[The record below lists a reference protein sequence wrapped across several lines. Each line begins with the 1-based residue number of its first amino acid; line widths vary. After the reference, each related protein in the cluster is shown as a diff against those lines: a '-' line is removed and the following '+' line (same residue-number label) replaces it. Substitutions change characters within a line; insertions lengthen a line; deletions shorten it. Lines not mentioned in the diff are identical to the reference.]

1 MKKPDWVVCL
11 NMSHFTFCSQVSL
24 SARSAFESF
33 CFQFYSDD
41 LSPEVKAWTQKKQ
54 TIENILPD
62 TKIFASFYPPN
73 PTHHHKSI
81 QIRRVHCKYLL
92 QRVCQLSVVGSG
104 ANVDVKRKMKVY
116 GRFCV
121 LFSPYHQS
129 RFMKMSGC
137 QVYTEGRYIWI
148 CKTVTETIFQTSIWT
163 RDCLG
168 PAPAEHGKEIQFKCF
183 PFPES

>member
-1 MKKPDWVVCL
+1 MFIKLLSAALLFISGTKVVVAVDHKMFPKQQVLRMKKPDWVVCL

-62 TKIFASFYPPN
+62 IKTSASFSPAAN

-81 QIRRVHCKYLL
+81 QI
-92 QRVCQLSVVGSG
+92 S
-104 ANVDVKRKMKVY
+104 
-116 GRFCV
+116 
-121 LFSPYHQS
+121 
-129 RFMKMSGC
+129 
-137 QVYTEGRYIWI
+137 
-148 CKTVTETIFQTSIWT
+148 
-163 RDCLG
+163 
-168 PAPAEHGKEIQFKCF
+168 
-183 PFPES
+183 

>member
-1 MKKPDWVVCL
+1 MFIKLLSAALLFISGTKVVVAVDHKMFPKQQVLRMKKPDWVVCL

-62 TKIFASFYPPN
+62 TKIFASFYPAN

-81 QIRRVHCKYLL
+81 
-92 QRVCQLSVVGSG
+92 
-104 ANVDVKRKMKVY
+104 
-116 GRFCV
+116 
-121 LFSPYHQS
+121 
-129 RFMKMSGC
+129 
-137 QVYTEGRYIWI
+137 
-148 CKTVTETIFQTSIWT
+148 
-163 RDCLG
+163 
-168 PAPAEHGKEIQFKCF
+168 
-183 PFPES
+183 

>member
-1 MKKPDWVVCL
+1 MIYPQKSRLGLRRNKPLKISCL
-11 NMSHFTFCSQVSL
+11 
-24 SARSAFESF
+24 
-33 CFQFYSDD
+33 
-41 LSPEVKAWTQKKQ
+41 TQ
-54 TIENILPD
+54 
-62 TKIFASFYPPN
+62 KIFASFYPPN

-104 ANVDVKRKMKVY
+104 ANVDVKRKMKLY

-148 CKTVTETIFQTSIWT
+148 CKTVTETIFQTSVWT

-168 PAPAEHGKEIQFKCF
+168 PAAAEHGKEIQFKCF

>member
-1 MKKPDWVVCL
+1 MFIKLLSAALLFISGTKVVVAVDHKMFPKQQVLRMKKPDWVVCL

-104 ANVDVKRKMKVY
+104 AVEQM
-116 GRFCV
+116 
-121 LFSPYHQS
+121 L
-129 RFMKMSGC
+129 M
-137 QVYTEGRYIWI
+137 
-148 CKTVTETIFQTSIWT
+148 
-163 RDCLG
+163 
-168 PAPAEHGKEIQFKCF
+168 
-183 PFPES
+183 

>member
-62 TKIFASFYPPN
+62 TTPTN
-73 PTHHHKSI
+73 PTHHSKSI
-81 QIRRVHCKYLL
+81 KQISTSTCLPVEC
-92 QRVCQLSVVGSG
+92 SG
-104 ANVDVKRKMKVY
+104 ANVDVKRRMKVY

-121 LFSPYHQS
+121 LFSSYHQS

-148 CKTVTETIFQTSIWT
+148 CKTVTETIFQTSVWT
-163 RDCLG
+163 RDCLE

-183 PFPES
+183 PFHES